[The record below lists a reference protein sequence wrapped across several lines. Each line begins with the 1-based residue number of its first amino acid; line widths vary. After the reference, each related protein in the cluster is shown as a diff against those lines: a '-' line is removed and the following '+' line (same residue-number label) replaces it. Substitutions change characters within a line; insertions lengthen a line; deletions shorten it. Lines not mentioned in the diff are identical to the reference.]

1 MAFDPLP
8 ARVHVAKTATALR
21 RSEAKFAIADPWGM

>member
-8 ARVHVAKTATALR
+8 ARVHVAKATMALR
-21 RSEAKFAIADPWGM
+21 RSEAKFAIADPRGM